1 LEVVL
6 VGKYIPKESGQG
18 QRRADGGRCTE
29 IWTRS
34 SNCSYTLWE
43 RCAVSAILYD
53 TEAMVL
59 SKVVLE
65 KLDQIL
71 HIVARYILQLPKSLA
86 RVGGA
91 LDAGRILIRIG
102 ST

>member
-1 LEVVL
+1 
-6 VGKYIPKESGQG
+6 
-18 QRRADGGRCTE
+18 
-29 IWTRS
+29 
-34 SNCSYTLWE
+34 
-43 RCAVSAILYD
+43 
-53 TEAMVL
+53 MVL

-91 LDAGRILIRIG
+91 LDAGLILIRIG